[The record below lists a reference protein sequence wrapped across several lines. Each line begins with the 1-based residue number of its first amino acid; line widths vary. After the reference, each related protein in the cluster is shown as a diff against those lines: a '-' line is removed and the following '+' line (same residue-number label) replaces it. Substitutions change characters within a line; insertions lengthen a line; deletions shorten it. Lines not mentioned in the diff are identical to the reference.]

1 MIRRPPTSTRTDTLF
16 PYATLFR
23 SSVPTKTF
31 SNHYAIVT
39 GKRPDT
45 NGIVG
50 NRMID
55 PRRPGQIFS
64 LGDAKQSL
72 DPFWWDEAEPAWVTS
87 DKAGVRSATMF
98 WPGSEVAIHD
108 ARPADWQRFDQHV
121 SGVQRVNAVL
131 DWMRRPRSG
140 GH

>member
-72 DPFWWDEAEPAWVTS
+72 DPFWWDEAEPAWVTA

-98 WPGSEVAIHD
+98 RSEEHTSELQSLMRI
-108 ARPADWQRFDQHV
+108 
-121 SGVQRVNAVL
+121 SYAVFCL
-131 DWMRRPRSG
+131 KKKKKKSAK
-140 GH
+140 HNKEE

>member
-1 MIRRPPTSTRTDTLF
+1 MRISDW
-16 PYATLFR
+16 
-23 SSVPTKTF
+23 SSDVC
-31 SNHYAIVT
+31 SS
-39 GKRPDT
+39 DL
-45 NGIVG
+45 
-50 NRMID
+50 RMID

-72 DPFWWDEAEPAWVTS
+72 DPFWWDEAEPAWVTA

-131 DWMRRPRSG
+131 DWMRRTADIRPVFVHLYFDIVDTT
-140 GH
+140 GHRFGTEIGRANI